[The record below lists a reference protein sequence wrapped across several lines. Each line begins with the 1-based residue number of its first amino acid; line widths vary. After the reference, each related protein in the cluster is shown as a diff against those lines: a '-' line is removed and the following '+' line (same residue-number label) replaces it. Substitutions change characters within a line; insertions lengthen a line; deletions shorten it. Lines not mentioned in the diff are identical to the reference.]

1 MKTSLYRFYNDE
13 GLLYVGISLNVF
25 ARISQHK
32 REKHWFDEVSDISV
46 SHFDT
51 RDEALDEEAKAI
63 KQEFPKYNIAMN
75 NGAYTSLDKTEEIA
89 RLEHETR
96 EPTMSDE
103 FNTKYKELKEKIMHL
118 ALEKITGTELPM
130 KYSFLQDY
138 DESFENVN
146 DVLKLAGELA
156 NMDYAIEQAKSI
168 AFENL
173 NKFVLNSGLEESEDE

>member
-1 MKTSLYRFYNDE
+1 MKTSLYRFYDRD

-32 REKHWFDEVSDISV
+32 REKHWFDEVTDISV
-46 SHFDT
+46 THFDS
-51 RDEALDEEAKAI
+51 RDEALDEEARAI

-89 RLEHETR
+89 RLEHETIQ
-96 EPTMSDE
+96 PTMSDE

-130 KYSFLQDY
+130 KYSFLEDY
-138 DESFENVN
+138 DESFENVD

-156 NMDYAIEQAKSI
+156 NMDYAIEQARNI

-173 NKFVLNSGLEESEDE
+173 RKFVLESKLGEEDE